1 MARSTASTA
10 LVAAAIA
17 AVALTADVAPV
28 ADLHRR
34 GGTGAFAGVGYGAW
48 GYGAPGYGGWG
59 YGTPGYGGWGYGAP
73 GYGGWGFFPYA
84 ASSTNAFNANSN
96 FAHFN
101 DDTLYVN
108 NKDATAA
115 NSNVNTFNQA
125 NVVA

>member
-10 LVAAAIA
+10 LVAAAFA

-34 GGTGAFAGVGYGAW
+34 GGTGAFAGVGYGA
-48 GYGAPGYGGWG
+48 
-59 YGTPGYGGWGYGAP
+59 WGYGAP

-115 NSNVNTFNQA
+115 NGNVNTFNQA